1 MKKILISLLS
11 LILSLS
17 LVGCTTHHT
26 TKTIITTNF
35 PCYDFVRAIIG
46 KNSGYQ
52 VKMLVKPGVDTHSY
66 EPTPKDIIAIENA
79 AMFFYVGGDSDEWV
93 DEILK
98 DVDTKKT
105 KIVKMLDLA
114 SLRYEEHVSGM
125 QEEHGES
132 GKEYDEHVWT
142 SPVNAMRIVKKL
154 AAQIEK
160 MDPAHRRY
168 YQQNANAYVK
178 KINNVNKEFQSIV
191 QHAVTKELIFGDRFP
206 LLYFV
211 KQYHLTYY
219 AAFAGCAEQTE
230 ASAATLTYLI
240 NRVRKD
246 HIRYVLKIEFSNGK
260 VARTIA
266 GETGAQVLTFSAVH
280 NVGVDDF
287 KKGVT
292 YVDIMKNNAK
302 VLKKV
307 LAK

>member
-11 LILSLS
+11 LFLSLT

-35 PCYDFVRAIIG
+35 PCYDFVRAVIG
-46 KNSGYQ
+46 EDSGYT

-93 DEILK
+93 DEILN
-98 DVDTKKT
+98 DINTKKT
-105 KIVKMLDLA
+105 KVVKMLDLA
-114 SLRYEEHVSGM
+114 NLRYEEHVTGM
-125 QEEHGES
+125 QEEHGEE
-132 GKEYDEHVWT
+132 GEKEYDEHVWT
-142 SPVNAMRIVKKL
+142 SPVNAMRIVNNL
-154 AAQIEK
+154 ARRIEK
-160 MDPAHRRY
+160 MDPTHQSY
-168 YQQNANAYVK
+168 YQRNALAYVK
-178 KINNVNKEFQSIV
+178 KISSVNKEFQSIV
-191 QHAVTKELIFGDRFP
+191 QHAARKELIFGDRFP

-260 VARTIA
+260 VAKTIA

-307 LAK
+307 LA